1 MSMSVKER
9 VFEELSSSVLN
20 LDEKK
25 VEEAARRCLSEGIDP
40 VEAVE
45 KGLAAGL
52 RELGTKYEKGE
63 LFLSQMVYGASV
75 FQIGLKILEPELKK
89 TRREVKRLGTV
100 VLGTVQGDIHDIG
113 KTIVGALLG
122 AAGFEVVDIGKDVPV
137 EMFVNK
143 AKELKADLIGA
154 SALLTTTI
162 PMQRE
167 IIQALKKEG
176 IKCKVMIGG
185 AACSEEWAKEIGADA
200 CGVDAVDAVKKAKAL
215 LGVN

>member
-1 MSMSVKER
+1 MSAKER
-9 VFEELSSSVLN
+9 VLEELSSSVLN

-25 VEEAARRCLSEGIDP
+25 VEEAAKRALIEEIDP

-45 KGLAAGL
+45 KGLATGL
-52 RELGTKYEKGE
+52 RELGSKYEQGE

-75 FQIGLKILEPELKK
+75 FQIGMKILEPELKK
-89 TRREVKRLGTV
+89 ATREVKRLGTV

-113 KTIVGALLG
+113 KSIVGALLG

-137 EMFVNK
+137 EAFVNK
-143 AKELKADLIGA
+143 VRELNADLVGA

-176 IKCKVMIGG
+176 LKCKVMIGG
-185 AACSEEWAKEIGADA
+185 AACSEEWAREIGADA
-200 CGVDAVDAVKKAKAL
+200 CGVDGVDAVRKAKML
-215 LGVN
+215 LRVT